1 MSAFAIMSHLYDQRS
16 IVSAGL
22 LAVGYGIPKFCWL
35 VAFYLKSGKYGPIRY
50 MTLNMRRK
58 TIISTIIKTAINITN
73 FLLQHS
79 PSPNQG
85 SLRLDRLS
93 GAMLECVF
101 MTVFD
106 SV

>member
-1 MSAFAIMSHLYDQRS
+1 MSM
-16 IVSAGL
+16 
-22 LAVGYGIPKFCWL
+22 
-35 VAFYLKSGKYGPIRY
+35 
-50 MTLNMRRK
+50 MLNMRRK
-58 TIISTIIKTAINITN
+58 TIMSTIIKITMN
-73 FLLQHS
+73 DTKVLLQHS
-79 PSPNQG
+79 PSPNEG